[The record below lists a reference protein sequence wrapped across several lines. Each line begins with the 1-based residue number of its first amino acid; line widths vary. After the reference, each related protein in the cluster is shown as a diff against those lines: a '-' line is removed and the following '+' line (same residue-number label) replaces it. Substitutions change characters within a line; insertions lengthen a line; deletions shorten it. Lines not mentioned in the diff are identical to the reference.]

1 MIDQSTIDKIYDA
14 AEITEVVQDFVHLK
28 KRGVNYLGLCPFHN
42 EKTPSFTVSPAKGIF
57 KCFGCGKGGNAVNFI
72 MEHEHLGY
80 YESLKYLARK
90 YHIEI
95 IEKELSPEEQQQK
108 NERESLLIVTGF
120 AQKYFTN
127 TLFNTEEGL
136 AVGMSY
142 FKERGFRKHILEKF
156 ELGYSPEQRN
166 AFTSEA
172 QKNGY
177 QLDYL
182 VKTGLTIQGERGTFD
197 RFSGRVMFPIHA
209 LSGKI
214 IGFGG
219 RILKTDKKTA
229 KYLNSPES
237 EIYHKSRV
245 LYGMYQAKKS
255 VVEHDKC
262 YLVEGYTDVLSFH
275 QNGIENVVASSGT
288 SLTQE
293 QIRLMKR
300 FTNNITV
307 IYDGDEAGIKASLR
321 GIDLILEEG
330 LNVKV
335 VPLPDGEDPDSFS
348 KKMSPTE
355 LLGYIEENEKDFIT
369 FKTRLLL
376 EEAAND
382 PVKKA
387 GLITEIVR
395 SVAVIPDTI
404 IRSVYLKECAGMLQ
418 VNEQALYT
426 EVNKIRRKRVEKKY
440 GYSPAPDY
448 NDDPTTVQPPPKS
461 YDESDEGI
469 YQEKEVV
476 RLLLNYGDHELFREK
491 NEQDEEITVAV
502 AEYLIEELQ
511 NDELEIIHP
520 PYRKI
525 FDEYLRLYSSGEP
538 ATVKYFSSHSDVE
551 ISQTSADLL
560 VETYQISKIWQK
572 NDNFVESEE
581 MRLKEVV
588 PETLLAFKNKKIMQ
602 ALNKTRQEL
611 KRAQEDHDEERLSG
625 IMQKLMVLNNAK
637 NMLAKEQNN
646 RNFL

>member
-14 AEITEVVQDFVHLK
+14 AEITDVVQDFVHLK

-95 IEKELSPEEQQQK
+95 VEKELSPEEQQQK

-127 TLFNTEEGL
+127 ILLNTEEGL
-136 AVGMSY
+136 AIGMSY
-142 FKERGFRKHILEKF
+142 FKERGFRKHIIEKF

-166 AFTSEA
+166 AFTTEA

-177 QLDYL
+177 KLDYL
-182 VKTGLTIQGERGTFD
+182 VKSGLTIQGERGSFD

-209 LSGKI
+209 LSGKV

-237 EIYHKSRV
+237 DIYHKSRV

-307 IYDGDEAGIKASLR
+307 IYDGDEAGVKASLR

-335 VPLPDGEDPDSFS
+335 VPLPEGEDPDSFS
-348 KKMSPTE
+348 KKKSSTE

-369 FKTRLLL
+369 FKTKLLL
-376 EEAAND
+376 ADAAND

-418 VNEQALYT
+418 VNEQVLYT

-440 GYSPAPDY
+440 GYSPAPEY

-461 YDESDEGI
+461 YDETEEGI

-476 RLLLNYGDHELFREK
+476 RLLLNFGDHELFREK
-491 NEQDEEITVAV
+491 DEQDEDITVTV
-502 AEYLIEELQ
+502 AEYLIVELQ
-511 NDELEIIHP
+511 NDELEILHP
-520 PYRKI
+520 LYRKF
-525 FDEYLRLYSSGEP
+525 FDEYLRLYTSGEP
-538 ATVKYFSSHSDVE
+538 ATHKYFTSHPDVE
-551 ISQTSADLL
+551 ISQVSADLL
-560 VETYQISKIWQK
+560 VETYQISKIWAK
-572 NDNFVESEE
+572 NDSLVESEE
-581 MRLKEVV
+581 MRLKEVI
-588 PETLLAFKNKKIMQ
+588 PETILAFKNKKIMQ

-611 KRAQEDHDEERLSG
+611 KQAQDDQDEERLSG
-625 IMQKLMVLNNAK
+625 IMQKLMVLNNTK
-637 NMLAKEQNN
+637 NMLAREQNN
-646 RNFL
+646 RNFI

>member
-14 AEITEVVQDFVHLK
+14 AEITDVVQDFVHLK

-95 IEKELSPEEQQQK
+95 VEKELSPEEQQQK

-127 TLFNTEEGL
+127 ILLNTEEGL
-136 AVGMSY
+136 AIGMSY
-142 FKERGFRKHILEKF
+142 FKERGFRKHIIEKF

-166 AFTSEA
+166 AFTTEA

-177 QLDYL
+177 KLDYL
-182 VKTGLTIQGERGTFD
+182 VKSGLTIQGERGSFD
-197 RFSGRVMFPIHA
+197 RFSRRVMFPIHA
-209 LSGKI
+209 LSGKV

-237 EIYHKSRV
+237 DIYHKSRV

-307 IYDGDEAGIKASLR
+307 IYDGDEAGVKASLR

-335 VPLPDGEDPDSFS
+335 VPLPEGEDPDSFS
-348 KKMSPTE
+348 KKKSSTE

-369 FKTRLLL
+369 FKTKLLL
-376 EEAAND
+376 ADAAND

-418 VNEQALYT
+418 VNEQVLYT

-440 GYSPAPDY
+440 GYSPAPEY

-461 YDESDEGI
+461 YDETEEGI

-476 RLLLNYGDHELFREK
+476 RLLLNFGDHELFREK
-491 NEQDEEITVAV
+491 DEQDEDITVTV
-502 AEYLIEELQ
+502 AEYLIVELQ
-511 NDELEIIHP
+511 NDELEILHP
-520 PYRKI
+520 LYRKF
-525 FDEYLRLYSSGEP
+525 FDEYLRLYTSGEP
-538 ATVKYFSSHSDVE
+538 ATHKYFTSHPDVE
-551 ISQTSADLL
+551 ISQVSADLL
-560 VETYQISKIWQK
+560 VETYQISKIWAK
-572 NDNFVESEE
+572 NDSLVESEE
-581 MRLKEVV
+581 MRLKEVI
-588 PETLLAFKNKKIMQ
+588 PETILAFKNKKIMQ

-611 KRAQEDHDEERLSG
+611 KQAQDDQDEERLSG
-625 IMQKLMVLNNAK
+625 IMQKLMVLNNTK
-637 NMLAKEQNN
+637 NMLAREQNN
-646 RNFL
+646 RNFI